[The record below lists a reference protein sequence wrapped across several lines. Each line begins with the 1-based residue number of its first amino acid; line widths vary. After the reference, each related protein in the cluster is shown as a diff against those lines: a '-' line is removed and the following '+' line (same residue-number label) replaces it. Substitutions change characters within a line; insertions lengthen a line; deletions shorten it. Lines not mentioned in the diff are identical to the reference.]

1 MRKKV
6 VYTGNGTDEN
16 ALIAGKTVVVT
27 NGLKKG
33 NIYKVVKE
41 TVYNWHTELEL
52 EGIDGTFNS
61 VLFDEQKAYIA
72 TAKEKPIKGK
82 PYECKRLQKGKFQP
96 VRTSEVQ
103 SVEELGGG
111 IYAVET
117 ASRYYYV
124 SVEK

>member
-6 VYTGNGTDEN
+6 VYTGNGTEN
-16 ALIAGKTVVVT
+16 ELLAGKTVVT

-33 NIYKVVKE
+33 QVYTIIKE
-41 TVYNWHTELEL
+41 TVYNWHTDVELE
-52 EGIDGTFNS
+52 EVEGTFNS

-72 TAKEKPIKGK
+72 TATEVPVKGK
-82 PYECKRLQKGKFQP
+82 PCECKRLQKGKFQP

-111 IYAVET
+111 VYAVET